1 MHRCKPPAP
10 RVSTVLG
17 WPARVVDGLGE
28 GTTPKAGSPNPGT
41 GNEEERATGARGGA
55 TVPGG
60 GWPAPD
66 VAGLGGE
73 TAPEAGPSY
82 PGTGNEGK

>member
-1 MHRCKPPAP
+1 M
-10 RVSTVLG
+10 
-17 WPARVVDGLGE
+17 GE

-41 GNEEERATGARGGA
+41 GNEGEQATGACERATGLAGE
-55 TVPGG
+55 
-60 GWPAPD
+60 WPAPD
-66 VAGLGGE
+66 VAGLGEG